1 VHVSAITILGGPDQ
15 ETEQAEAV
23 RRFYTVAFAHP
34 QVASISWWDLSDAFA
49 WQNAPGGLLRADLSP
64 KPAYETLDR
73 LINHLWQTDAAGRT
87 DEEGRIAV
95 RAFFGSYR
103 ITARADRRS
112 RTVDFHL
119 GRDGPAEVDVV
130 LPAAGGPR

>member
-1 VHVSAITILGGPDQ
+1 
-15 ETEQAEAV
+15 
-23 RRFYTVAFAHP
+23 
-34 QVASISWWDLSDAFA
+34 
-49 WQNAPGGLLRADLSP
+49 
-64 KPAYETLDR
+64 
-73 LINHLWQTDAAGRT
+73 HLWRTDAAGRT

-112 RTVDFHL
+112 RTVEVRL

-130 LPAAGGPR
+130 LPAAGSAR